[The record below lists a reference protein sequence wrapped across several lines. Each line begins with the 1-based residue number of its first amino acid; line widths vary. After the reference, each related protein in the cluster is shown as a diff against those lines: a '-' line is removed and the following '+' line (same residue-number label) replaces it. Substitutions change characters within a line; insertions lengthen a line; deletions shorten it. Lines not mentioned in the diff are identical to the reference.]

1 MGIRARQRIA
11 HAGGV
16 GAKSAAK
23 KLVEKRRSEALA
35 GIKMPENLRA
45 KPVTF
50 AELAKRA
57 LTYSKAN
64 KRSHDHD
71 EWRMPALVD
80 AFGTLAAE
88 DIKPDEIQQWLDS
101 KADVWTLP
109 PAIGILC

>member
-1 MGIRARQRIA
+1 MPADRACRGDDLPPASRCQR
-11 HAGGV
+11 
-16 GAKSAAK
+16 
-23 KLVEKRRSEALA
+23 
-35 GIKMPENLRA
+35 NLRA

-57 LTYSKAN
+57 LTYPKAN

-80 AFGTLAAE
+80 AFGTRGAE

-101 KADVWTLP
+101 KADVQTL
-109 PAIGILC
+109 